1 MFVIPLSGYPVWRM
15 SEKTKQPAEPELV
28 CVCVSK
34 REPKP
39 TNHFSNSS
47 AAFASNRPSVY
58 AALNLYGDPKRHR
71 NIENRHFVLFGRSRR
86 GKEQSNRSGSTPPP
100 TVGGGQKKDRQHW
113 KNPWY
118 SFPSLSQERTCIAAL
133 LVQLVGGL
141 RGEDRRLLQPDGRQC
156 AANCDRVLQVP
167 WWGRIR
173 VWQVPWWGR
182 IRVWQVLWWGRIR
195 VWQVPYWLWWSPR
208 SWPLLDEPAITW
220 AFRLVFDMQR
230 PGETLQPLH
239 EPVNDMQRPETWPKD
254 RWCREHVESTGG
266 R

>member
-1 MFVIPLSGYPVWRM
+1 MFTTTLTSSCSSSRCPGTQSDGWAKKPSNLQS
-15 SEKTKQPAEPELV
+15 LNL
-28 CVCVSK
+28 CVSK

-71 NIENRHFVLFGRSRR
+71 NIENRHFVLSGRSRR

-118 SFPSLSQERTCIAAL
+118 SFPNLSQERTCIAAL

-141 RGEDRRLLQPDGRQC
+141 RGEDRRLFQPDGRQC

-173 VWQVPWWGR
+173 VWQVP
-182 IRVWQVLWWGRIR
+182 
-195 VWQVPYWLWWSPR
+195 
-208 SWPLLDEPAITW
+208 
-220 AFRLVFDMQR
+220 
-230 PGETLQPLH
+230 
-239 EPVNDMQRPETWPKD
+239 ETWPKD